1 MYLQSRAVY
10 PLTLSLKTDVT
21 KRYVDWAIE
30 NGFQVVDVNIPK
42 VVTVEDVSPPDAETC
57 DQS

>member
-1 MYLQSRAVY
+1 LYVPAV
-10 PLTLSLKTDVT
+10 LRCLSADFEPKTDVT

-42 VVTVEDVSPPDAETC
+42 VVTAENVSSTNMA
-57 DQS
+57 